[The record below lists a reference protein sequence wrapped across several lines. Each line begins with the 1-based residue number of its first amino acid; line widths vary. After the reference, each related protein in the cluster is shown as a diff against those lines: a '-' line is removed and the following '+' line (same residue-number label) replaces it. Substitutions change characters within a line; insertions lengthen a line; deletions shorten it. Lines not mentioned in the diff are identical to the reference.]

1 VAADDRLCGK
11 PYAIVDGVLESLAR
25 RAGRA
30 LRRLTI
36 RGCENLTSA
45 GLNAVVA
52 QCAQHPGAC
61 LTTIELGDCS
71 WVGVRDLLDVLT
83 GCRGL
88 LHLSATGCRGR
99 GVPTAGQ
106 HPSSRLTHLKLDD
119 VQFTAAELQVLLQR
133 CPDLE
138 HLQIFSVPRAAGRQL
153 VEVVAAAP
161 LGNLHTLQLG
171 DSLSRAGH
179 WTDSSVMMES
189 SLDGIGEA
197 GSADDVSGEGVL
209 DSALSTVND
218 TMVQALLERCVAGNV
233 STRSSV
239 SALTVVEFSGF
250 RGLHGSALCAIPETV
265 SQLSLRGCSSLGSLD
280 LPVCSNLLA
289 LDLEECCVL
298 TDSALIHIGRQCPRL
313 IELNVQGC
321 EQLTDAAISA
331 SVEAGGFQN
340 LQRLN
345 TRDCP
350 SITSAGLSS
359 WAHAGLC
366 QSGTGIGYL
375 THLAVGYDSDSVHS
389 LNLPPPATAQSNTI
403 LSEAHTPNSL
413 DVSSNTSNTGP
424 VEQSQGPAV
433 ADEAAAA
440 VWRWLA
446 PIDDKGLAS
455 LASVSP
461 LKVLGNLSTR
471 SVDLH
476 SYTVLC
482 FSLQPLRC
490 RHFRLSVDW
499 SGHSVTEHANWH
511 STGAP
516 WNDC

>member
-1 VAADDRLCGK
+1 M
-11 PYAIVDGVLESLAR
+11 VDGVLESLAR

-36 RGCENLTSA
+36 RGCENVTSA
-45 GLNAVVA
+45 GLNAVIA
-52 QCAQHPGAC
+52 QCARHPGAC
-61 LTTIELGDCS
+61 LTTIELSDCS
-71 WVGVRDLLDVLT
+71 WVSARDLLDVLT

-99 GVPTAGQ
+99 GVPAAG
-106 HPSSRLTHLKLDD
+106 HHSSSRLTHLKLDD
-119 VQFTAAELQVLLQR
+119 AHFTAAELQVLLQQ
-133 CPDLE
+133 CPYLE

-153 VEVVAAAP
+153 VEVVAAAS
-161 LGNLHTLQLG
+161 LGKLHTLQLG
-171 DSLSRAGH
+171 DALSRAGH

-189 SLDGIGEA
+189 SLDGIGVET
-197 GSADDVSGEGVL
+197 GSGDDVSGEGVL
-209 DSALSTVND
+209 DSALSTAND
-218 TMVQALLERCVAGNV
+218 TMVQALLERCAAGSV

-250 RGLHGSALCAIPETV
+250 SGLHGSALCAIPATV

-289 LDLEECCVL
+289 LNLEECCVL

-331 SVEAGGFQN
+331 SVGAGGFQN

-345 TRDCP
+345 IRNCP

-389 LNLPPPATAQSNTI
+389 LNLPPPAAAQSNPI

-413 DVSSNTSNTGP
+413 DIPSNTSITIP
-424 VEQSQGPAV
+424 VEQGQGPAA

-446 PIDDKGLAS
+446 PIDDKGIAS

-476 SYTVLC
+476 NSQCVM
-482 FSLQPLRC
+482 FFNSAASLQT
-490 RHFRLSVDW
+490 FQAVS
-499 SGHSVTEHANWH
+499 
-511 STGAP
+511 
-516 WNDC
+516 